1 MMSGFKMVLCLVAMP
16 GPQPPLQVDHG
27 VHSLVLQGAS
37 KIKAQIERLG
47 FINLP
52 HITILYMT
60 HTIMVGL
67 NIYIRFKH
75 SASQLRN

>member
-1 MMSGFKMVLCLVAMP
+1 MSRFKMVLCLVAMP
-16 GPQPPLQVDHG
+16 EPQPASQVDHG
-27 VHSLVLQGAS
+27 IHSLVLQGAS

-47 FINLP
+47 FISLS
-52 HITILYMT
+52 YMT
-60 HTIMVGL
+60 HTIMFDL